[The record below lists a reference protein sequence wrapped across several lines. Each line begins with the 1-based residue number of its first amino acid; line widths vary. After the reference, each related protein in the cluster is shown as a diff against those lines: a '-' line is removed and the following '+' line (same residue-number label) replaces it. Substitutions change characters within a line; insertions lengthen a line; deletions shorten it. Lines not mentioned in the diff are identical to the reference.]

1 MTFCASNTCS
11 PWLCCNGYGRHGSA
25 VGPGEACVGR
35 RTRGPSTTL
44 SPSGA
49 VAVSRC
55 AAHTAAPARSVGSA
69 PCWRLR
75 GNGGRSHDAR
85 GVDGDGE
92 GTERTRRHCSRERG
106 SGRAENRG
114 GVGEWERRLARGDTA
129 NADRSLR
136 PSLPCPPSCVAVLA
150 RPTLRHTSDATSY
163 LFILTPRSS
172 PPITTHPSVRLHRTM
187 SLYGTSRVC
196 VLECPPL
203 GRPSF

>member
-1 MTFCASNTCS
+1 MARSLVLHRGSCVTFCASNTCS

-129 NADRSLR
+129 TRLGLTINWLGISEVV
-136 PSLPCPPSCVAVLA
+136 PVIG
-150 RPTLRHTSDATSY
+150 SY
-163 LFILTPRSS
+163 S
-172 PPITTHPSVRLHRTM
+172 
-187 SLYGTSRVC
+187 YWN
-196 VLECPPL
+196 LEA
-203 GRPSF
+203 S